1 VQIPHQAP
9 FRMVVSTDRM
19 ISLFLLHI
27 SPLGKH
33 VSLGIRSY
41 SVLVRFAGAGL
52 PSRAAGFVEP
62 VLLHPGAWW
71 VARGDGPAA
80 PASAAAVRLKT
91 T

>member
-1 VQIPHQAP
+1 MQIPHQAP

-41 SVLVRFAGAGL
+41 SVLVRFGGAGL
-52 PSRAAGFVEP
+52 PAGQQGSWNP
-62 VLLHPGAWW
+62 SCCTLGAWW